1 MLSRPVSEQTLAV
14 VHHWLHAR
22 ESSVQK
28 ASVKQGLE
36 GRVEESKI
44 CWKVNRELWVPGR
57 V

>member
-44 CWKVNRELWVPGR
+44 CWKVNRGLWVPGR